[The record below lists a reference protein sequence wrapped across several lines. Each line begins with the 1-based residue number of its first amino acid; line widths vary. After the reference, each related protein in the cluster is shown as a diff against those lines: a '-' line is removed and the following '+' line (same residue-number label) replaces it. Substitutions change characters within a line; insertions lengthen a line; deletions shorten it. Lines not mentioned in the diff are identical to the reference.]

1 LQEEGER
8 GRASERQDGACA
20 REIVSERV
28 RRERESERVREI
40 EYVFLLNIIL
50 YKSEPD
56 MPAAFPTASC
66 I

>member
-1 LQEEGER
+1 
-8 GRASERQDGACA
+8 
-20 REIVSERV
+20 VSERV

-56 MPAAFPTASC
+56 TPATISTSSGL
-66 I
+66 